1 MRDIEIGA
9 VNNVKV
15 YMKLDDLFRIANKE
29 IQEYAED
36 LEHTNGELQWK
47 LDKATYA
54 LKRYA
59 EGKGYIGVS
68 PNGEAFEFE
77 ELEYGL
83 DEMEIGWL
91 AKQTLKEIEE

>member
-1 MRDIEIGA
+1 MKDVEIGA

-47 LDKATYA
+47 LDNATEALRFYADVGVYECYDKYESTAVQHDGGQKA
-54 LKRYA
+54 R
-59 EGKGYIGVS
+59 E
-68 PNGEAFEFE
+68 
-77 ELEYGL
+77 
-83 DEMEIGWL
+83 
-91 AKQTLKEIEE
+91 TLKEIEK